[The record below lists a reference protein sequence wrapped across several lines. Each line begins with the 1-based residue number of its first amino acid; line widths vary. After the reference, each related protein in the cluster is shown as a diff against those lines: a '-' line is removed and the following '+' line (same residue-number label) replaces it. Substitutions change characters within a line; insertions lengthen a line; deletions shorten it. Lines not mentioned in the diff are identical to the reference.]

1 MNDLMQLSS
10 SLQENIFEYRI
21 DEFNK
26 QVVELINFLTEE
38 LQENINIGKQNEIQN
53 IQRIIENIN
62 FAFCNKDY
70 LLFADILK
78 YELENYLQVN

>member
-1 MNDLMQLSS
+1 MNYLINLSEN
-10 SLQENIFEYRI
+10 LQKSIFEYNI

-26 QVVELINFLTEE
+26 QVIELINFLTQELEE
-38 LQENINIGKQNEIQN
+38 RVVLKKQDEMS
-53 IQRIIENIN
+53 IIKTIIDNIN

-78 YELENYLQVN
+78 YELESNF